1 MSVIAFF
8 FLLTLQ
14 PHGYGQPTG
23 ASQTPWTRGKAW
35 EARELLVDRTKRS
48 FPDDDDD
55 SDYEIYQ
62 TPTPE
67 LMHRVNLTTL
77 SLVTAQGTHQG
88 STSVP
93 VSVDLVKSEPTTHE
107 TTKGKLATEEL
118 TMEATDRSTMNPT
131 VPTSGLPSTG
141 QQTTH
146 DLTTEKVVT
155 DVPEIVVSTTVEST
169 SKATSPGQQ
178 FIHNSTAGDVSTDT
192 MAISTTGKSATDPSA
207 TVTLA
212 LDTDKAETLTPT
224 VGQLVTDS
232 ATTREPPTSLPGEL
246 KPNHSSPA
254 SSLND
259 SALFFTTVHP
269 LHNFSTTFS
278 PPSSSDARSD
288 PPKPKV
294 ATGQIGLSNTTALV
308 VMATTTHLLF
318 SDQIPVRQCLLAVLV
333 LAVIATIFL
342 ICTVVLAVRLSR
354 KGHTYPVRDYSP
366 TEMVCISSLM
376 AEGEAPPMANG
387 GPVSAKTQ
395 LLKPTQ
401 GPGDDCD
408 GDDLTLHSFL
418 P

>member
-1 MSVIAFF
+1 MSVIAFL

-23 ASQTPWTRGKAW
+23 ASKAPWIWGKAS
-35 EARELLVDRTKRS
+35 EAREPLVDRVKRS
-48 FPDDDDD
+48 FPEDNDDD
-55 SDYEIYQ
+55 YEHYQ

-67 LMHRVNLTTL
+67 LMDYDNLTALPT
-77 SLVTAQGTHQG
+77 VMAQGTQQG
-88 STSVP
+88 STSAP
-93 VSVDLVKSEPTTHE
+93 VTTDLVRSEPTTQG
-107 TTKGKLATEEL
+107 TKGKLATEEL
-118 TMEATDRSTMNPT
+118 TTEATDRSTMHPPL
-131 VPTSGLPSTG
+131 PTSGLPSTG

-155 DVPEIVVSTTVEST
+155 DAPEIVVSTTVEST
-169 SKATSPGQQ
+169 SKAPSPGEQV
-178 FIHNSTAGDVSTDT
+178 IHNSTAGDVGTEA
-192 MAISTTGKSATDPSA
+192 MAISATGKSATDPST

-212 LDTDKAETLTPT
+212 LDTDKAETITPT
-224 VGQLVTDS
+224 MGQLVTDS
-232 ATTREPPTSLPGEL
+232 ATTREAPTSLPAEL

-278 PPSSSDARSD
+278 PPSSSHAHSD
-288 PPKPKV
+288 PPKPEV
-294 ATGQIGLSNTTALV
+294 ATGQIELSNTTALV
-308 VMATTTHLLF
+308 VVATTAHLFF
-318 SDQIPVRQCLLAVLV
+318 SDQIPVRQCLLAVLI

-342 ICTVVLAVRLSR
+342 ICTVVLAIRLSR

-366 TEMVCISSLM
+366 TEMVCISSLLH
-376 AEGEAPPMANG
+376 EGEGPPMANG
-387 GPVSAKTQ
+387 GPTSAKTQ

-401 GPGDDCD
+401 GPGEECD